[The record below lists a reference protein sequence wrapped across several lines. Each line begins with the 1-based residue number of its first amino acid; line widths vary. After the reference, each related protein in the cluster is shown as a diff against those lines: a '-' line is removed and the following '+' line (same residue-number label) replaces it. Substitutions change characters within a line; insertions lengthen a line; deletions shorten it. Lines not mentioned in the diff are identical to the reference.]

1 MRTEGRCATR
11 SKIVP
16 LRMSSRSPEV
26 GEGSQIRMPHE
37 AGHGPFIGYE
47 DVETIAR
54 PIFGHHRSIPQE
66 EAEFQGEDT
75 VDMVEKTP
83 QRLEA
88 SL

>member
-1 MRTEGRCATR
+1 
-11 SKIVP
+11 
-16 LRMSSRSPEV
+16 
-26 GEGSQIRMPHE
+26 MPHE
-37 AGHGPFIGYE
+37 AGHDPFIGYE
-47 DVETIAR
+47 DVETISR
-54 PIFGHHRSIPQE
+54 PIFGDHRAIPQE